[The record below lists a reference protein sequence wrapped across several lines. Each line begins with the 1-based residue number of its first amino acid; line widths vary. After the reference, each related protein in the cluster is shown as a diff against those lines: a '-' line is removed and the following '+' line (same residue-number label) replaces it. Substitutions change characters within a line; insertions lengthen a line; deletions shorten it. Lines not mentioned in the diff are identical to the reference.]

1 MPFSLGQSL
10 GYGFVN
16 YVRADDAERAINQLN
31 MLRLQNKIIKVSR
44 KSSRNFQMVFVLSG
58 CFSIT
63 SKSKLIDYKS
73 LFEMIWI
80 LFISKLISGAFSKKR
95 KDPRKGFS
103 NPRFFWTILSRKI
116 SVSNFFLWNKTEKQL
131 SIEKCKIIRLDSER
145 AMNSTPSSL
154 PSMRR
159 THGSA

>member
-73 LFEMIWI
+73 LFEMI
-80 LFISKLISGAFSKKR
+80 
-95 KDPRKGFS
+95 
-103 NPRFFWTILSRKI
+103 
-116 SVSNFFLWNKTEKQL
+116 
-131 SIEKCKIIRLDSER
+131 
-145 AMNSTPSSL
+145 
-154 PSMRR
+154 
-159 THGSA
+159 